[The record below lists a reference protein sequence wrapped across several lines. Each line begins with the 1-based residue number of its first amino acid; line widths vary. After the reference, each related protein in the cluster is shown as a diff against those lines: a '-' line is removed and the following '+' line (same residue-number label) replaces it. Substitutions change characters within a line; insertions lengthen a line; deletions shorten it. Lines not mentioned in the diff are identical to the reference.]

1 MNDRDQRDAAT
12 PVAQGPGE
20 PETAADGSSRA
31 QDGDR
36 PDEFSQLEWQR
47 LVFLRWLW
55 RQGRLSEQLA
65 Q

>member
-20 PETAADGSSRA
+20 PETAADESSRA
-31 QDGDR
+31 QEGDR